1 MPGAT
6 TLDRL
11 IVAAIG
17 VLVAGLAVGT
27 LSVSVTPALAD
38 DATGARDD
46 DAFELVAKGVA
57 LPNDG

>member
-17 VLVAGLAVGT
+17 VLVAGLAVGR
-27 LSVSVTPALAD
+27 LSGSVTPALAD

-46 DAFELVAKGVA
+46 DAFELVAKG
-57 LPNDG
+57 